1 MSDYKGIYYN
11 DKKDP
16 RYFEGGAHFRYRDLF
31 SVLQSLMITQT
42 ASSTHKRTFTFSPN
56 QQTLPKPKTRN
67 VIFYDTKH
75 MHNTNKTNSF
85 LLRNNKKNTSLEKQT
100 HHYSNVILHHNNN
113 NNNSNSSNSNNM
125 HINAVSR
132 NSDYAALHKRKNN
145 IDINNCNVNNIC
157 SNNNIALKKHSLNNS
172 NSSNMILFPK
182 SQYKSNCIECMN
194 NSNSG
199 ILLMKGHTS
208 RNVNNNCHTKSLDMN
223 AKEFNMNN
231 IHYKHNNEYDNN
243 SNTNDDIEMS
253 KCDYNRFSIKNMKM
267 KLLKKNATS
276 TSGLNGIY
284 SYHKNKDNVVL
295 QRNNHNSVLN
305 NNNNNNHNNNNNS
318 SYHKDNTYNNTVIQ
332 RRNSY
337 KNVLPRNIKTNSDV
351 LFKEVFLS
359 KNGYC
364 MRKGS
369 NGKTVYFK

>member
-31 SVLQSLMITQT
+31 SVLQSLVTTQT
-42 ASSTHKRTFTFSPN
+42 AALTHKRTFTFSPN

-85 LLRNNKKNTSLEKQT
+85 LLQKKLLNSNNKKNTSLEKQP
-100 HHYSNVILHHNNN
+100 HHYNNVIMNHSNNN
-113 NNNSNSSNSNNM
+113 HST

-145 IDINNCNVNNIC
+145 IDSGNVNCNSSNNNNC
-157 SNNNIALKKHSLNNS
+157 NNNIALKKHSLNNS

-199 ILLMKGHTS
+199 ILVMKGHTS

-223 AKEFNMNN
+223 GKEFNMNMN
-231 IHYKHNNEYDNN
+231 DIRHRHNEYESN
-243 SNTNDDIEMS
+243 SNTNDDYEMS
-253 KCDYNRFSIKNMKM
+253 KCDYNMFSIKNMKM

-276 TSGLNGIY
+276 TSGLNGIH
-284 SYHKNKDNVVL
+284 SYHKNKENVLL
-295 QRNNHNSVLN
+295 QRNTNNNHNSVLN
-305 NNNNNNHNNNNNS
+305 NNNS
-318 SYHKDNTYNNTVIQ
+318 SYQKDNVYNNTVIQ

-337 KNVLPRNIKTNSDV
+337 KNVLPRNIKTNTDV
-351 LFKEVFLS
+351 LFTFQISS
-359 KNGYC
+359 K
-364 MRKGS
+364 
-369 NGKTVYFK
+369 

>member
-16 RYFEGGAHFRYRDLF
+16 HYFEGGAHFRYRDLF

-100 HHYSNVILHHNNN
+100 HHYSNVILNHNNN
-113 NNNSNSSNSNNM
+113 NNNSNSNNI

-223 AKEFNMNN
+223 GKEFNMNN
-231 IHYKHNNEYDNN
+231 IHYKHNNDYDNN

-305 NNNNNNHNNNNNS
+305 NNNHNHNNNNNS
-318 SYHKDNTYNNTVIQ
+318 SYHKDNIYNNTVIQ

-351 LFKEVFLS
+351 LFKEVFFS